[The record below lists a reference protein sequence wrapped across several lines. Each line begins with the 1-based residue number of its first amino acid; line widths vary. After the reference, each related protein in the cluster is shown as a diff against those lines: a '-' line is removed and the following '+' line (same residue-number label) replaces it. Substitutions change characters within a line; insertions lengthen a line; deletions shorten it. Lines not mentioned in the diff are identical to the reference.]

1 MTKHPSPGR
10 SAKRTTR
17 RTRSRANFGIVGEA
31 LSLLRTCLY
40 LVLVCLPLAAQQFH
54 VHHYDELDGIP
65 SSQIYAVEQS
75 DAGVMWFATRA
86 GVVSYDGSRWC
97 THERSTTGTWKYVV
111 PAADGAFWAV
121 NEHAPIYVSHS
132 GADGLKHS
140 RAAPLPN
147 NCLPSL
153 LRVTENGTAIVGT
166 EQNGVA
172 ILKGDAWHRITV
184 DGSADYRVYAIAY
197 RESELLIGQYNGLWR
212 VQLDDPTLTASR
224 VAGLPDGTVL
234 GLAHDGG
241 DVWIALDQW
250 IGKMDRATG
259 DVRVVRTTP
268 DLELRGATTLEPDR
282 LGSVFV
288 ANHLGVRYVHDNGEV
303 STWGRAQGLLD
314 KTATDVLVDQEG
326 NVWVTSMRG
335 LNKIVANDIV
345 SYTSKHG
352 LYADEVSAI
361 ARRGSTDYVL
371 GHDGGLTIFAD
382 GELQTIAI
390 DGVPTA
396 NRILDLDVDANK
408 HTWVAGSWHG
418 LGELSINNELIW
430 HETPN
435 QVSSVVAD
443 NNEVLVATSTGL
455 WIFDAGNWSR
465 HDSKHPV
472 LKEPVRRLQR
482 DGNGG
487 IWGNTAE
494 QGVWR
499 LHANGQLQQW
509 KTDSIP
515 GNDTFATTEWQ
526 GRVLVGSRAGL
537 LEISGQRLQPATDI
551 SINSPVYAF
560 ASDEPSQSLWIG
572 STNGIT
578 VYRNGEQH
586 LIGTATGLLGYEVNR
601 DAMFIDGDGLVYVGT
616 NRGLNQLHAR
626 KQPRPRIA
634 PRLTVT
640 SATADNTAVTFEFA
654 VDSYINEQAVEFRYR
669 LEGLSDQWTG
679 PILFPKRELRFASLP
694 SGNYR
699 LHLTATTPDGRASA
713 TSISTSVRVDG
724 PIYGRFWF
732 LAVTALIVMALAFG
746 AFRYAA
752 NRRYAHRLEQKV
764 SDRTHQLTVSEQAA
778 KQDREQLAVTMDS
791 IADGVAATDADGRIF
806 LWNRAAT
813 QHTGLQRRDVLGGSL
828 QQTLGLPED
837 LPASSSMRLRLD
849 PNSQEEDR
857 FEASIALFGEGKGR
871 VVAFRDISQRLANER
886 DQAHRQRLESL
897 GLLAGGIAHDFNN
910 YLTVILGTLTML
922 EHEDSLSSD
931 QLGQVQLASSTIER
945 AEQLTKQLLT
955 FSTGGA
961 PVRATISVAKL
972 LHDAV
977 AIALSGSKIVSSIEV
992 PLDLP
997 PARIDAGQ
1005 VSQVLHN
1012 LLLNA
1017 RQAMPNGGNITVSAT
1032 LLNEVRDDLQAGE
1045 WLVVTISDDGPGM
1058 PHDVQQRIFDPFYS
1072 GRKSTGLGLAVA
1084 HSIITRHGGTIR
1096 VQSEPNRGTMFEL
1109 LLPVSHERVRGNEPS
1124 SPAAIPAHLRFL
1136 IMDDEPSIRRMFSKM
1151 IAHLGHHVVA
1161 VADGEAAVA
1170 SYTESAQQGRP
1181 FDIAMFDLTVAGG
1194 IGGQEAASML
1204 LAKYPDAR
1212 LVAVSG
1218 YSTDSVLGQFAEN
1231 GFCASMAKP
1240 FSLQTLRDT
1249 IAEVIN
1255 PKAS

>member
-1 MTKHPSPGR
+1 
-10 SAKRTTR
+10 
-17 RTRSRANFGIVGEA
+17 
-31 LSLLRTCLY
+31 LY

-86 GVVSYDGSRWC
+86 GVVSYDGSRWL
-97 THERSTTGTWKYVV
+97 THEGSPKGTWKCVV
-111 PAADGAFWAV
+111 PTADGGFWAV
-121 NEHAPIYVSHS
+121 NEQAPVYVSYS
-132 GADGLKHS
+132 GADGVKHS
-140 RAAPLPN
+140 PAAPLPN
-147 NCLPSL
+147 DCLPSL
-153 LRVTENGTAIVGT
+153 LRVTENGTKIVGT
-166 EQNGVA
+166 QHNGVA
-172 ILKGDAWHRITV
+172 ILKDDAWHRITV
-184 DGSADYRVYAIAY
+184 DGSADYLVYAIAH
-197 RESELLIGQYNGLWR
+197 RDSELLIGKSHGLWR

-224 VAGLPDGTVL
+224 VAGLPEGTVL
-234 GLAHDGG
+234 GLAHDGD
-241 DVWIALDQW
+241 DVWIALEQW
-250 IGKMDRATG
+250 IGKMNSATG
-259 DVRVVRTTP
+259 DVHVVRTTR
-268 DLELRGATTLEPDR
+268 DLELRGPSALEPDR

-288 ANHLGVRYVHDNGEV
+288 ANHLGVRYVHDNGKV
-303 STWGRAQGLLD
+303 SMWGRAQGLLD
-314 KTATDVLVDQEG
+314 ETATDVMVDQEG

-382 GELQTIAI
+382 GEFQTIAI
-390 DGVPTA
+390 DGVPSA
-396 NRILDLDVDANK
+396 NRVLDLDVDANK
-408 HTWVAGSWHG
+408 RTWVAGSWRG

-435 QVSSVVAD
+435 QVTSVVAH
-443 NNEVLVATSTGL
+443 NEVLVATSTGL

-465 HDSKHPV
+465 HASKHPA
-472 LKEPVRRLQR
+472 LTESVRRLQR

-487 IWGNTAE
+487 IWGNTVE

-509 KTDSIP
+509 KTDSIA
-515 GNDTFATTEWQ
+515 GNNTFATIEWQ

-537 LEISGQRLQPATDI
+537 LEITGQRLQPAVGITID
-551 SINSPVYAF
+551 NPVFAF
-560 ASDEPSQSLWIG
+560 AADVPSQSLWIG
-572 STNGIT
+572 STKGIT
-578 VYRNGEQH
+578 VYRNGEQR
-586 LIGTATGLLGYEVNR
+586 LIGAAIGLLGYEVNR
-601 DAMFIDGDGLVYVGT
+601 DAMFIDGDGLMYVGT

-626 KQPRPRIA
+626 KQTKPRIA
-634 PRLTVT
+634 PRLAVT
-640 SATADNTAVTFEFA
+640 SATANNTAVTFKFA
-654 VDSYINEQAVEFRYR
+654 VDSYINEKAVEFRYR
-669 LEGLSDQWTG
+669 LEGLTDQWTD
-679 PILFPKRELRFASLP
+679 PICFPTRELRFASLP
-694 SGNYR
+694 HGNYQ
-699 LHLTATTPDGRASA
+699 LHLTATTPDGRTSA
-713 TSISTSVRVDG
+713 TASSVSVHVAG
-724 PIYGRFWF
+724 PIYRRFWF
-732 LAVTALIVMALAFG
+732 LVATALVGLVLAFG
-746 AFRYAA
+746 TFRYAA
-752 NRRYAHRLEQKV
+752 HRRYAYQLEQEV
-764 SDRTHQLTVSEQAA
+764 NHRTHQLTVSEQTAR
-778 KQDREQLAVTMDS
+778 QDREQLAITMDS

-837 LPASSSMRLRLD
+837 LSASGSMRLRLD

-871 VVAFRDISQRLANER
+871 VVAFRDISLRLANER
-886 DQAHRQRLESL
+886 DQAHQQRLESL

-945 AEQLTKQLLT
+945 AEHLTKQLLT

-977 AIALSGSKIVSSIEV
+977 AIALSGSKIVSSIEA

-1096 VQSEPNRGTMFEL
+1096 VQSEPNRGTKFEL
-1109 LLPVSHERVRGNEPS
+1109 LLPVSHERVSGNAPS